1 MSLSQAWYS
10 FDIKLMSWKW
20 VDNTFLT
27 CLTFLH
33 SFFNE
38 ILLKK
43 KLHTLTHIY
52 TYMDTHKYLKFHFPP
67 KYNSIRLSDVFPFI
81 LSCNL
86 KGSSSHYVIFIS
98 LQLLWKSPLFI
109 SWDLPS
115 TSLAPLFRLVS
126 SFLDKHTLLGKSRF
140 SSTPRALE
148 LSCDETVFLKCGYN
162 AIWMTSLFY
171 QTLRHSLFIVNI

>member
-1 MSLSQAWYS
+1 M
-10 FDIKLMSWKW
+10 FDIFAFIFWWNFVENKITYS
-20 VDNTFLT
+20 
-27 CLTFLH
+27 H
-33 SFFNE
+33 
-38 ILLKK
+38 
-43 KLHTLTHIY
+43 THIN